1 MSWSCSGGV
10 LADEADDAH
19 RISLVQLQRVAP
31 AAGGD
36 EPCEL
41 FNQVGWQDS
50 VAVVH
55 PERRLVERQVSDCRA
70 AGSGSRNAPGQA
82 LPRPAR
88 KREIRPSEL
97 RRNSEIKIIQ
107 PERPWCLHRARFF
120 AHAANC
126 PNPQHWCPAATRVY
140 GDLRSLLPTQRGTRS
155 HAKQPSLCESRTDC
169 SSFIPECEPGTLVPG
184 ASKRSGIDVE
194 VIGEL
199 RDRR

>member
-1 MSWSCSGGV
+1 MSCQA
-10 LADEADDAH
+10 LT
-19 RISLVQLQRVAP
+19 
-31 AAGGD
+31 AA
-36 EPCEL
+36 
-41 FNQVGWQDS
+41 
-50 VAVVH
+50 
-55 PERRLVERQVSDCRA
+55 ERPPRA
-70 AGSGSRNAPGQA
+70 AYELTAEGKELAGALRLLAYWDPGT
-82 LPRPAR
+82 PTRR
-88 KREIRPSEL
+88 KRPGTPRA
-97 RRNSEIKIIQ
+97 EIKIIQ

-155 HAKQPSLCESRTDC
+155 LAKQPSLCESRTDC